1 MRMSVLEKTENEIRL
16 ALRRHICDPD
26 RHSTQLK
33 PEESTFSLLISFFV
47 FAKTCFHLSH

>member
-1 MRMSVLEKTENEIRL
+1 MRISVLEKTGNEIRL
-16 ALRRHICDPD
+16 ALRRHICDPG

-33 PEESTFSLLISFFV
+33 REESAPSLLISFLV